1 MLNRTRGLWLVG
13 LGLALAVLPGLGL
26 RASAAGV
33 VYTSGRPV
41 SPAVAFA
48 PNNYSHLVVWA
59 EDRGTGTGLD
69 LYALR
74 LSATGLPTGAEI
86 PVIVGPGNQSNPA
99 LIYNDHL
106 NQFLLVYTDDSADGS
121 GGVPGVPTTVPPPI
135 PGPTS
140 PPLPPPPIP
149 FEIDAPSIA
158 PYSAPNSAHNSASN
172 SASLGATI
180 DTLIDTSTD
189 LDGFDARMAD
199 DIRRAQA
206 QGRNAGV
213 LGRLPA
219 MVGADSSPVRESAIS
234 LDGENLPLI
243 VRDTATDH
251 AAGASTLD
259 EDTIRRAPA
268 GTSRR
273 LQPPPP
279 PPPGTPA
286 PTATPSGAPPP
297 PVTPGSR
304 DIHGVWL
311 STFGTRTTV
320 TFPIVTA
327 PSDDTFPD
335 ITYNPG
341 AGNQY
346 ILVWREVNGVDV
358 SIATMRMRGAGH
370 FFYLDFKRT
379 VVAGGDLGRPSV
391 AAEFGKGEYL
401 VAWSQTPT
409 DEPARDIFGRLMN
422 SNGVPYRAPYALAE
436 GPADQVYPSLASL
449 GTSGGYVLVWEERNA
464 ADPPHI
470 KARRLNLNGRPYRS
484 DHRLAAGGPFSF
496 APDVSTSG
504 AFTTLVVWLDRNA
517 AGDHSILA
525 AEVNRD
531 GRRLGPE
538 RLVVQGGAGPG
549 GVTPVAPPAPGP
561 TLPPVPPPPIP

>member
-1 MLNRTRGLWLVG
+1 MNRTRGLLIIA
-13 LGLALAVLPGLGL
+13 LGLALSVLPSIGL

-33 VYTSGRPV
+33 VFTSGRPV

-48 PNNYSHLVVWA
+48 PNNYSHLLVWA

-74 LSATGLPTGAEI
+74 LAASGLPTGVEI
-86 PVIVGPGNQSNPA
+86 PIIVGPGNQSDPA

-106 NQFLLVYTDDSADGS
+106 NQFLLVYTDDSGGAP
-121 GGVPGVPTTVPPPI
+121 GGVPGAPTAVPPPI

-149 FEIDAPSIA
+149 FALDA
-158 PYSAPNSAHNSASN
+158 
-172 SASLGATI
+172 
-180 DTLIDTSTD
+180 TD
-189 LDGFDARMAD
+189 GLDGLDGFDARMAD
-199 DIRRAQA
+199 DVRRAQA
-206 QGRNAGV
+206 EGRNAGI
-213 LGRLPA
+213 LGQL
-219 MVGADSSPVRESAIS
+219 GANDGVNAFDSSKVVPSSLSLMGDSVRRLAVIES
-234 LDGENLPLI
+234 DG
-243 VRDTATDH
+243 
-251 AAGASTLD
+251 ST
-259 EDTIRRAPA
+259 A
-268 GTSRR
+268 GTSRGF
-273 LQPPPP
+273 QPPPP

-286 PTATPSGAPPP
+286 PTATPGGAPPP

-311 STFGTRTTV
+311 STYGTRTTI

-335 ITYNPG
+335 ITFNPG
-341 AGNQY
+341 AGDQY
-346 ILVWREVNGVDV
+346 IMVWREVNGVEV
-358 SIATMRMRGAGH
+358 SIATMRMRGTGY
-370 FFYLDFKRT
+370 FFYLDYKRT
-379 VVAGGDLGRPSV
+379 VVTGGDLGRPTV
-391 AAEFGKGEYL
+391 AAEFSKGEYL

-422 SNGVPYRAPYALAE
+422 TNGVPYRASYALAD
-436 GPADQVYPSLASL
+436 GLPDQVYPSLASL
-449 GTSGGYVLVWEERNA
+449 GALGGYVLVWEERNA
-464 ADPPHI
+464 ADPPDI

-484 DHRLAAGGPFSF
+484 NNALAGGGPFSF

-504 AFTTLVVWLDRNA
+504 AFSTVVVWLDRNA

-531 GRRLGPE
+531 GRKVGPE
-538 RLVVQGGAGPG
+538 RLVVQGGAGPS
-549 GVTPVAPPAPGP
+549 GVTPVIPPVPGP
-561 TLPPVPPPPIP
+561 TMPPVPPPPIP